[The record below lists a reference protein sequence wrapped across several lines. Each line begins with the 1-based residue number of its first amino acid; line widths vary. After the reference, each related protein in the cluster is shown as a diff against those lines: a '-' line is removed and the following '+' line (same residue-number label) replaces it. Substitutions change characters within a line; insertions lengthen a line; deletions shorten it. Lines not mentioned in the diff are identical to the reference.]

1 MDNVNHPAH
10 YVDHCSL
17 ECIQVMKLVLGRTLT
32 IGFCFGN
39 AFKYMWRWKYK
50 NGEEDLNK
58 AMWYL
63 ITAKDVGF
71 QTSEQQEVHERLLD
85 LLNSLDERGNK

>member
-1 MDNVNHPAH
+1 
-10 YVDHCSL
+10 
-17 ECIQVMKLVLGRTLT
+17 MKLVLGRTLT

-39 AFKYMWRWKYK
+39 AFKYMKYK

-63 ITAKDVGF
+63 ITAKDIGF
-71 QTSEQQEVHERLLD
+71 
-85 LLNSLDERGNK
+85 